1 MALQLTLASFDQF
14 LLTNTNFSR
23 FFDYKWHASPQI
35 GENSTEEKILLVS
48 I

>member
-1 MALQLTLASFDQF
+1 VALQLTLASFDQF
-14 LLTNTNFSR
+14 LLANTNFST

-35 GENSTEEKILLVS
+35 GENSIEEKIFLVS